1 MPKYAGHNYNLMQLS
16 WLLDNGHNCIIPTH
30 YVSFENYILSAM
42 PWKIPEVFPS
52 DDATLRPLSWQHPR
66 ARTSWS
72 ESRSKVATRLANAT
86 SRSCET
92 RKHSIHRNSTM
103 SSTWSIYVDI
113 YIYIGRK
120 YWHMYIYTYVNY
132 NIYYIY
138 KYVLYPVLKAW
149 WRGCR
154 EEEDLTWV
162 VVHLHWPVF

>member
-1 MPKYAGHNYNLMQLS
+1 MPKYAGHNYNLMQLR
-16 WLLDNGHNCIIPTH
+16 WLLDNEHNCTIPTH
-30 YVSFENYILSAM
+30 YVSFEIYILSAM

-92 RKHSIHRNSTM
+92 RKHSSKFNHVLNL
-103 SSTWSIYVDI
+103 VDI
-113 YIYIGRK
+113 CGYIYILILVENIDVC
-120 YWHMYIYTYVNY
+120 IYTYVNY

-138 KYVLYPVLKAW
+138 VLYQVLKAW

-162 VVHLHWPVF
+162 VVHVHWPVF